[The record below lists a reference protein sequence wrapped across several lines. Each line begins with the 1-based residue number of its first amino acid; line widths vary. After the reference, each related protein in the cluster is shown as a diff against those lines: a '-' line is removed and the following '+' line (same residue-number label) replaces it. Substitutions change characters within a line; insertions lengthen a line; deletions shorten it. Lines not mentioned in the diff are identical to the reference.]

1 VGVVETVASLI
12 RVTLITPAVTTRGPG
27 NATRKYR
34 RTSFRHVASCTYSSC
49 VQLDPSPRRAEVLES
64 PRTGGS
70 AEPVKPGAAVQRERA
85 PRSGTG
91 AGRLLR
97 PFSLALARAALRH
110 RVPAHVY
117 DARTMP
123 GSGCGRSRSPGW
135 LWSPRP
141 WSVWALRSPSAPLS
155 PPTATSCVA
164 TRDTPSS
171 TSTTSCCPGGG
182 HPRRPCR
189 PARHHDGRAGGDG
202 LRRSRWG
209 RYVGPFPAVL
219 AGAGLGLGP
228 FMPVTI
234 GSQAAVGAREA
245 GLATQPERPAHLR
258 LTQRGGGLCPLS
270 RARLASNSKVP
281 REVRRHHRK
290 GWTRP
295 HIACPRQCVAHKAR
309 ADRRARLLDAH
320 LGSC

>member
-1 VGVVETVASLI
+1 MAVWNLPGDCEFLPRPPLELEDTVGVVETVASLI

-141 WSVWALRSPSAPLS
+141 WSVWALRSPSAPV
-155 PPTATSCVA
+155 VA
-164 TRDTPSS
+164 ANRYLMRRDK
-171 TSTTSCCPGGG
+171 G
-182 HPRRPCR
+182 H
-189 PARHHDGRAGGDG
+189 ALVYEHH
-202 LRRSRWG
+202 
-209 RYVGPFPAVL
+209 
-219 AGAGLGLGP
+219 
-228 FMPVTI
+228 
-234 GSQAAVGAREA
+234 
-245 GLATQPERPAHLR
+245 
-258 LTQRGGGLCPLS
+258 
-270 RARLASNSKVP
+270 
-281 REVRRHHRK
+281 
-290 GWTRP
+290 
-295 HIACPRQCVAHKAR
+295 
-309 ADRRARLLDAH
+309 
-320 LGSC
+320 